1 MVRSSSAGSTF
12 DLCRRPSH
20 ALRRFV
26 VFAVLALVGASL
38 TAQESLEAYN
48 IRRERVTRTAMT
60 VLASWSAVNLTAGR
74 R

>member
-1 MVRSSSAGSTF
+1 MQTTVARA
-12 DLCRRPSH
+12 PS
-20 ALRRFV
+20 LRRFV